1 MAHSGL
7 RNKTTGVNMKD
18 LLITPAKAMVA
29 LCCGAAM
36 LQSRGVV
43 VSTGS
48 VVESGSGVA
57 SVEIMATE
65 RLGNLAVEF
74 QKDWSPEEIRTTGER
89 CRNLGLRFRLD
100 ELFDRRTGDIKA
112 RYASRVGEILAAV
125 NEYRDVYAGAGLFYE
140 TGGVLY
146 YWQHPAVAN
155 AEVKIPPVK
164 TFSEAEKHVARELR
178 RGLSLAE
185 RTGVPR
191 PYANIEASFG
201 FAAHLFK
208 AGYDEVDLEVIYGPD
223 QERCYAGVKTAAEV
237 FGGGRFGVDM
247 AMAWYGGVQH
257 DALWDSRWR
266 ISLRHA
272 FMRGADPIYLEHG
285 LLFFESQGL
294 HCDAN
299 HPYTKAMRGGLAEI
313 AKYAR
318 ENPRPEGLPRAA
330 VAAVQGRNDGYIGG
344 FQTHLYGQRTNELF
358 RLTAADRGWELFDGL
373 YRRRTWHDRDA
384 WGDSDYSG
392 NPPLG
397 VADILP
403 YDAPDAYWSRYKT
416 VFFPARNTMDDA
428 LYARLVRFV
437 RNGGVLVLAASH
449 FDVSDRPKASFVP
462 FNGGDWSELAGVRV
476 KPGKTWRL
484 PHGIKFCANPA
495 PGWRFDPLTPAWD
508 PLYPDG
514 GFDVPEIECA
524 GAKPF
529 AVASD
534 RFADRS
540 LDGLPPVA
548 FYHRVGKGVTVL
560 LASIDPPAAS
570 GVRRLYSRILDQ
582 AVTAT
587 DVWPKVECSDRVRY
601 SVYPDGTIYVL
612 NTENSLR
619 SEVIVRRSENTPP
632 ERILLAPGELKHL
645 PFCVKENQ

>member
-1 MAHSGL
+1 MF
-7 RNKTTGVNMKD
+7 
-18 LLITPAKAMVA
+18 
-29 LCCGAAM
+29 AAV
-36 LQSRGVV
+36 L

-48 VVESGSGVA
+48 VVESGAGVA
-57 SVEIMATE
+57 SADIIAKE
-65 RLGNLAVEF
+65 RLGDLLVEF
-74 QKDWSPEEIRTTGER
+74 QKEWTPEEIRATGAR
-89 CRNLGLRFRLD
+89 CRELGFKFRLD
-100 ELFDRRTGDIKA
+100 ELFDRRTGEVKKM
-112 RYASRVGEILAAV
+112 YASRIGEMLAAV
-125 NEYRDVYAGAGLFYE
+125 GEYRDVYAGAGLFYE

-146 YWQHPAVAN
+146 YWQHPAVAT
-155 AEVKIPPVK
+155 AKVKIPPVS
-164 TFSEAEKHVARELR
+164 TYTEAERYVEDELR
-178 RGLSLAE
+178 RGIALAE
-185 RTGVPR
+185 KTGVPR

-201 FAAHLFK
+201 FASHLFK
-208 AGYDEVDLEVIYGPD
+208 AGYDEVDLEIIYGPD
-223 QERCYAGVKTAAEV
+223 QERSYAGVKTAAEV
-237 FGGGRFGVDM
+237 FGRGRFGVDM

-266 ISLRHA
+266 VSLKHA

-299 HPYTKAMRGGLAEI
+299 HPYTKAMRDGLAEI

-318 ENPRPEGLPRAA
+318 ENQRPEGLPRAA

-344 FQTHLYGQRTNELF
+344 FQTHLYGQRTNDLF

-403 YDAPDAYWSRYKT
+403 YDAPDACWNKYRT
-416 VFFPARNTMDDA
+416 VFFLARNTMDDA

-437 RNGGVLVLAASH
+437 RNGGVLILAASH

-462 FNGGDWSELAGVRV
+462 YNGGDWSELAGVRV

-495 PGWRFDPLTPAWD
+495 PGWRFDPLTPTWD

-514 GFDVPEIECA
+514 GFDVPELECA

-548 FYHRVGKGVTVL
+548 FYHRIGKGVTVL

-601 SVYPDGTIYVL
+601 AVYPDGTIYML
-612 NTENSLR
+612 NTEARLRAEAIVCR
-619 SEVIVRRSENTPP
+619 SEGAPP
-632 ERILLAPGELKHL
+632 ETYLLSPGELL
-645 PFCVKENQ
+645 RVPSVKGGVR